1 MLGILD
7 WGIGGLD
14 FYSQFKRERPDA
26 GVVYLS
32 DAGCTPYGKLPRKAL
47 LSRVT
52 LAVEF
57 LMDNGATHV
66 VVACNAASTVLPS
79 ISPSINENVLGII
92 DSGVETVKRT
102 GVRNVG
108 IVGGE
113 RTIRSGQ
120 YQRNLAAAG
129 VLARG
134 RIAQPL
140 SGMIERGEHR
150 SEKFRQEVDRIVR
163 PLKGSE
169 ALLLACTHYPAALEA
184 FQQILP
190 GTAILDP
197 TDHLLQHIL
206 LSANLTISEQV
217 DRILPTGNPTDMVKG
232 AGAAFGLQLSH
243 VSRVRLG

>member
-7 WGIGGLD
+7 WGIGGLG
-14 FYSQFKRERPDA
+14 FYSRLKRERPDA
-26 GVVYLS
+26 AVIYLS
-32 DAGCTPYGKLPRKAL
+32 DAGYTPYGKLSHQVL
-47 LSRVT
+47 LNRVT

-57 LMDNGATHV
+57 LMAEGATQV

-79 ISPSINENVLGII
+79 VSSSINENVLGII
-92 DSGVETVKRT
+92 GSGIEMVKRANL
-102 GVRNVG
+102 RNVG

-113 RTIRSGQ
+113 RTIRSGE

-169 ALLLACTHYPAALEA
+169 GLLLACTHYPAALET

-190 GTAILDP
+190 GTQLLDP
-197 TDHLLQHIL
+197 VNHLLQHIL
-206 LSANLTISEQV
+206 NTYNFQSSHQNDTILTTGIV
-217 DRILPTGNPTDMVKG
+217 DDMARG
-232 AGAAFGLQLSH
+232 ALAAFGLQLSQISK
-243 VSRVRLG
+243 VTLD